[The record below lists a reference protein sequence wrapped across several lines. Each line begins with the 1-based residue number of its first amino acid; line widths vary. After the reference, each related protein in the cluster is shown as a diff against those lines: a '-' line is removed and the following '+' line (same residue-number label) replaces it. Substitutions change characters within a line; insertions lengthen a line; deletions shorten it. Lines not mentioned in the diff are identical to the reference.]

1 MSYAEI
7 KEKRFMRKGEEA
19 GTNNENFYIT
29 DESNVTYE
37 LSAAVYYVW
46 KLADGI
52 KTVEEIVKQASSEL
66 NMPEEELQEPI
77 AVIMLKLLENN
88 LVSESLE

>member
-66 NMPEEELQEPI
+66 NMPEEELQ
-77 AVIMLKLLENN
+77 
-88 LVSESLE
+88 